1 MFWPNSLHAKLKMEM
16 SMFGQCLGDCIV
28 SLGQVL
34 YSEIM
39 QERERG
45 FKPGMDKH
53 VLNKLQRK
61 R

>member
-34 YSEIM
+34 YSETM

-45 FKPGMDKH
+45 FIPGMDKH
-53 VLNKLQRK
+53 VLSKLERK

>member
-1 MFWPNSLHAKLKMEM
+1 MFWPNSLHAKLRMEM

-28 SLGQVL
+28 SLVQVL
-34 YSEIM
+34 YSETM

-45 FKPGMDKH
+45 FIPGMDKH

>member
-16 SMFGQCLGDCIV
+16 SMFGQCLGDCNV

-34 YSEIM
+34 YSETM
-39 QERERG
+39 QERVRG
-45 FKPGMDKH
+45 FIPRMDKH
-53 VLNKLQRK
+53 VLNKLERK

>member
-34 YSEIM
+34 YSETM
-39 QERERG
+39 QEREEG
-45 FKPGMDKH
+45 LYLGWISMF
-53 VLNKLQRK
+53 
-61 R
+61 